1 MQQTFQIN
9 TAELDSR
16 FIESVKEIFGERKLK
31 IIVEDIAESV
41 EYKDA
46 LLDSLFGS
54 WESEETG
61 EELVKMIYSSRNDS
75 PRDIE
80 L

>member
-1 MQQTFQIN
+1 MQQTFQVN
-9 TAELDSR
+9 ASDLDNR
-16 FIESVKEIFGERKLK
+16 FIKLVQDIFSGRKLK
-31 IIVEDIAESV
+31 IVVEDVAESD

-61 EELVKMIYSSRNDS
+61 EELVKKIYSSRNDS
-75 PRDIE
+75 LRDIE

>member
-1 MQQTFQIN
+1 MQQTFQVN
-9 TAELDSR
+9 ASDLDNR
-16 FIESVKEIFGERKLK
+16 FIKLVQDIFSGRKLK
-31 IIVEDIAESV
+31 IVVEDVAESD

-61 EELVKMIYSSRNDS
+61 EELVKKIYSSRNDS

>member
-1 MQQTFQIN
+1 MQQTFQVN
-9 TAELDSR
+9 ASDLDNR
-16 FIESVKEIFGERKLK
+16 FIKSVQDIFGDRKLK
-31 IIVEDIAESV
+31 IVVEDIAESN
-41 EYKDA
+41 EHKDA

-61 EELVKMIYSSRNDS
+61 EELVKMIYSNRNDS

>member
-9 TAELDSR
+9 TTELDSR
-16 FIESVKEIFGERKLK
+16 FIKSVKETFGERKVK
-31 IIVEDIAESV
+31 IVVEDIAEST
-41 EYKDA
+41 ESKDEIF
-46 LLDSLFGS
+46 DSLFGS
-54 WESEETG
+54 WESEGTG
-61 EELVKMIYSSRNDS
+61 DDLVNMIYSSRNDS

>member
-9 TAELDSR
+9 TTELDSR
-16 FIESVKEIFGERKLK
+16 FIKSVKETFGERKVK
-31 IIVEDIAESV
+31 IVVEDIAEST
-41 EYKDA
+41 ESKDA
-46 LLDSLFGS
+46 IFDSLFGS
-54 WESEETG
+54 WESEGTG
-61 EELVKMIYSSRNDS
+61 DDLVNMIYSSRNDS

>member
-9 TAELDSR
+9 TTELDIR
-16 FIESVKEIFGERKLK
+16 FIESVKEIFGERKVK
-31 IIVEDIAESV
+31 IVVEDVAESA
-41 EYKDA
+41 EFKDA

-61 EELVKMIYSSRNDS
+61 EELVKMIYSNRNDS